1 MQDKISNE
9 QKAHDLA
16 IAYVT
21 YSAMSSSDMVDLEP
35 FYQDYE
41 QLYPLF
47 LELVERNS

>member
-16 IAYVT
+16 IAYAT
-21 YSAMSSSDMVDLEP
+21 YAAMSSSDKVDLEP

-41 QLYPLF
+41 HLYPLF
-47 LELVERNS
+47 LELVERNA